1 MSFFKKSPQVQS
13 NRQQQARLQAASQA
27 ESNTGPAIKNRI
39 LFNTNTHTNA
49 THQPEPVSTTHT
61 DFNLASTSW
70 DSPRHVVRSRGSK
83 VFRSQSFT
91 TPAALRREKTQNPD
105 RQDYDKHSQKNNQRQ
120 QQRAAANAAN
130 AKDGDR
136 KGGAVAVAETA
147 ARGIAASVATPAATG
162 PNTAVPAVNVG
173 ASASVLLS
181 TAPRGPSPLA
191 AESGQAG
198 LPVVSDKKRK
208 MNWGDQNSAEENH
221 RKVARASKASTSS
234 ATASHAEAD
243 DGTSDLDFGEND
255 KEIDQKEEKSGAAAG
270 SITPVLSKNKA
281 KGNTTAKA
289 PLTPKKRAMPTPNN
303 ASPGTRPSANA
314 EASASASS
322 SSAPKR
328 PSPPA
333 SKTVRGGLLGVS
345 DKTRKMDGSN
355 QDLAEN
361 YPKKIARVSVAS
373 TSSSTAS
380 NAGAS
385 DGTPDPDL
393 GGIGKRKDQKEEVS
407 SAAAGCGTS
416 DLTKNKAKGKA
427 TVKAP
432 LIPEKPVMP
441 TPRNANAGSQFDAN
455 AGASASATSGRSPP
469 AAETGHTGI
478 PGVLDKKRKIDGG
491 SQDSEEDHPKKVA
504 RASEASTARAAVSH
518 ADPNDDENLA
528 TEAEVIALLKSRP
541 KMTIRNLVNELK
553 KMLDKDIRNRC
564 ILSAII
570 NKVTSPQDG
579 VLVLKEGL

>member
-1 MSFFKKSPQVQS
+1 MSFLKKSPQVQS

-27 ESNTGPAIKNRI
+27 ESNNGPAIKNRI
-39 LFNTNTHTNA
+39 SFNTNTHTNA
-49 THQPEPVSTTHT
+49 TLQPEPVSTTHT
-61 DFNLASTSW
+61 DFNL
-70 DSPRHVVRSRGSK
+70 
-83 VFRSQSFT
+83 VFRLQTFT
-91 TPAALRREKTQNPD
+91 APAALRREKTQNPD
-105 RQDYDKHSQKNNQRQ
+105 RQDYDKHSQENNQQ

-130 AKDGDR
+130 AKDGGR
-136 KGGAVAVAETA
+136 KGGAVAVAGTA
-147 ARGIAASVATPAATG
+147 AGGIAASGATPAAMG

-173 ASASVLLS
+173 TSTSVLLY

-208 MNWGDQNSAEENH
+208 GDQNSAEEYP
-221 RKVARASKASTSS
+221 RKVAHTSKASTSS
-234 ATASHAEAD
+234 AIVSHAEAG

-281 KGNTTAKA
+281 KGNATAKA
-289 PLTPKKRAMPTPNN
+289 PLTPKKRVMPTPNN
-303 ASPGTRPSANA
+303 VSPGARPTANA
-314 EASASASS
+314 EASASATSA
-322 SSAPKR
+322 SAPKG

-333 SKTVRGGLLGVS
+333 AKTVRGGLLGVS
-345 DKTRKMDGSN
+345 DKKRKMDGSN

-361 YPKKIARVSVAS
+361 YPKKVSRASEAS
-373 TSSSTAS
+373 TSSATAS
-380 NAGAS
+380 NTGAS
-385 DGTPDPDL
+385 DGTPHPDL
-393 GGIGKRKDQKEEVS
+393 GGIGKRKDQKEEES
-407 SAAAGCGTS
+407 STAAGSGTS

-427 TVKAP
+427 TAKAA
-432 LIPEKPVMP
+432 LIPEKPAMP

-455 AGASASATSGRSPP
+455 AGASASASSSSATSGPSSP

-478 PGVLDKKRKIDGG
+478 PGVLDKKRKIDGVVRIRRRIIPRRWLVPLRHQLLVQPPPTLIPTMARRTAI
-491 SQDSEEDHPKKVA
+491 SQTCCLD
-504 RASEASTARAAVSH
+504 
-518 ADPNDDENLA
+518 DDENLA

-541 KMTIRNLVNELK
+541 KMTLRNLVNELK
-553 KMLDKDIRNRC
+553 KMLDRDIWNKC
-564 ILSAII
+564 ILSAFL